1 MKKTLLGECLAE
13 FIGTFIFL
21 FIGLGAVVSLVAGG
35 SDITWAELTLTWGFA
50 VMLGVFIA
58 GHVSGA
64 HLNPAVT
71 ISLAVWSVFQR
82 RKVIPYIAAQILGAF
97 AGAATVYAIY
107 RNTILA
113 YEQGAGIVRSTAG
126 GLATAGMFSTFP
138 QSGLSLLQAGLT
150 ELVITAVLMLV
161 ILAVTDGRN
170 GAAPRAGLAAVSIG
184 LTVAVLGISFG
195 HLTGFAMNP
204 ARDLGPRLLLLL
216 SGWGTNALG
225 PNLYGLIVPV
235 FGPIA
240 GALAGGAVYHKL
252 IVPFYPA
259 MPAVVLSAKDQD
271 QLAS

>member
-138 QSGLSLLQAGLT
+138 QSGLSLRQAGLT
-150 ELVITAVLMLV
+150 ELVMTAVLMLV

-170 GAAPRAGLAAVSIG
+170 GAAPRAGLA
-184 LTVAVLGISFG
+184 
-195 HLTGFAMNP
+195 
-204 ARDLGPRLLLLL
+204 
-216 SGWGTNALG
+216 
-225 PNLYGLIVPV
+225 
-235 FGPIA
+235 
-240 GALAGGAVYHKL
+240 
-252 IVPFYPA
+252 
-259 MPAVVLSAKDQD
+259 
-271 QLAS
+271 